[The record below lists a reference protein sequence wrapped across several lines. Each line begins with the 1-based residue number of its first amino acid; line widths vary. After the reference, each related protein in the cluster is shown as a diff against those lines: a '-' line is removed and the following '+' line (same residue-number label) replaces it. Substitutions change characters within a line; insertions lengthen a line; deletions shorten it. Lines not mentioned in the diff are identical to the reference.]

1 VLFVALVA
9 LFFLVGK
16 AIERLRNRS
25 KPPNESSG
33 QAISRPSADGY
44 GNALGNFASMIA
56 SGHDDSSSAPPQAAQ
71 SHQGMPQGAWVG
83 AAGRPGDSP
92 GHWDDVGDVGDF
104 LPSDGI
110 ECLRSPLR

>member
-1 VLFVALVA
+1 MEIYAVFRQPDYDTLTDTSTLFWGAALFVALVA

-56 SGHDDSSSAPPQAAQ
+56 SGHDDSSSAPRKRRKATKARRRAR
-71 SHQGMPQGAWVG
+71 G
-83 AAGRPGDSP
+83 
-92 GHWDDVGDVGDF
+92 
-104 LPSDGI
+104 
-110 ECLRSPLR
+110 